1 MNSATTN
8 TVATI
13 VRLRWALTM
22 ATLRKSAWQT
32 VGYVISAVLGLGLII
47 GVGAA
52 AWSLGSQSFV
62 SAQASDS
69 WFTGIM
75 QPVVVLAGMSLTVF
89 VIFMQL
95 MLIGEGST
103 LGPQR
108 FALYGIRDRDLQAGL
123 LVSGM
128 TGIPAIV
135 GVVSLLLW
143 SLAYRWTGPAVVIV
157 QIVAAPLAVVTMM
170 SLSKLVI
177 ALSTTLVRSKRG
189 KSAFY
194 IVAMLAFISVFQLPN
209 IIFNSSNSRTF
220 DPQTYDMA
228 ASVIGWTPLGA
239 AFQLPFDAYAGNWIA
254 LLGRI
259 IVLAATCVACFMG
272 CTWCLRRDRL
282 TSESSL
288 GAVKVKGVG
297 AFGWMPDSVSG
308 AVSARL
314 FTNLK
319 RDPRQALML
328 LMPLFFVVVFAL
340 QAHGISAVIWQAI
353 LWGGLFLNLAESNG
367 LSYDGR
373 GFAMQAAI
381 GVRGL
386 DDRLGRVRVYGTL
399 IVGYILVLGIAIM
412 IFTGDWRT
420 SQGWATACAFLG
432 GSIAL
437 ALGGLGLAEVLSCV
451 LIYPVASIDKPF
463 SSPQGRALAQS
474 LMPFATMLG
483 TAVVALPTIAC
494 AVILLVSGNWSQYW
508 LIGPVGVVNGVV
520 ALVLGVWLGGKA
532 MDARML
538 KIVATLDSFASLQ
551 K

>member
-239 AFQLPFDAYAGNWIA
+239 AFQLPFDAYAGNWVA

>member
-1 MNSATTN
+1 
-8 TVATI
+8 
-13 VRLRWALTM
+13 
-22 ATLRKSAWQT
+22 
-32 VGYVISAVLGLGLII
+32 
-47 GVGAA
+47 
-52 AWSLGSQSFV
+52 
-62 SAQASDS
+62 
-69 WFTGIM
+69 M

>member
-272 CTWCLRRDRL
+272 CIWCLRRDRL

>member
-52 AWSLGSQSFV
+52 AWSLGSRSFV

-420 SQGWATACAFLG
+420 SQGWATACAFFG